1 MEKILTLR
9 KREKLIARHRKER
22 DGRIRDRIKAV
33 LAYDDGYSY
42 AEISRIL
49 LLDDETIRRHISD
62 YLKDDKLST
71 NNGGSDS
78 KLSDKE
84 SRQLTDHLQEI
95 TYLYVKDICQ
105 YIRKQYGKI
114 YSISGM
120 TKWLHANTFC
130 YKKPHAVPA
139 KADKELQKAFIK
151 YYKRLKAKAGKNEPI
166 YFADSVH
173 PQHQTQLTYGW
184 ILKGER
190 KEIATTPYQKRLN
203 FIGGI
208 SLNGYRFTY
217 HQVEKVNAYTVGDF
231 LWKLRQANPGKF
243 KVHVILDNAGYHQN
257 NDVKAFA
264 KELGIKLHY
273 LPPYSPNLNPVER
286 VWKLMH
292 EAVRYNQYYGT
303 FCEFADATLGFFKGI
318 RRKKN
323 ILRKR
328 ITDNF
333 QILHSPLLA
342 S

>member
-1 MEKILTLR
+1 MEKILTPR

-22 DGRIRDRIKAV
+22 DKRVCDRIKAV
-33 LAYDDGYSY
+33 LAYDDGYTYS
-42 AEISRIL
+42 EISRIL

-62 YLKDDKLST
+62 YLKDDRLST

-84 SRQLTDHLQEI
+84 SCQLTGHLQEI
-95 TYLYVKDICQ
+95 TYLHVKDICQ
-105 YIRKQYGKI
+105 YVRKQFGKI
-114 YSISGM
+114 YSVSGM
-120 TKWLHANTFC
+120 TKWLHDNKFC

-139 KADKELQKAFIK
+139 KADKELQKKFIK

-166 YFADSVH
+166 YFVDSVH
-173 PQHQTQLTYGW
+173 PQHQTQLTCGW
-184 ILKGER
+184 ILKGMR

-208 SLNGYRFTY
+208 RLDGHRFTY
-217 HQVEKVNAYTVGDF
+217 QQVDKVDAYTICDF
-231 LWKLRQANPGKF
+231 LLKLRQANPGKYC
-243 KVHVILDNAGYHQN
+243 VHLILDNAGYHR
-257 NDVKAFA
+257 NDEVKEFA

-273 LPPYSPNLNPVER
+273 LPPYSPNLNPIER

-303 FCEFADATLGFFKGI
+303 FCEFADATLEFFKSIG
-318 RRKKN
+318 RKKC
-323 ILRKR
+323 ILRER